1 MKILGYTI
9 SKPTNYIQRTQ
20 PEKIGSFTIVE
31 QPTQIISAEIANFK
45 IAIQAA
51 KGQYSQQRGMIYDMY
66 QNAIDF
72 DSILIGL
79 IEQRLIATTGKK
91 LQYLVNEEPSP
102 RGKALTDTP
111 LFNESIRDVVLSQVF
126 WGMGLFEFGKKK
138 WNNQELFDYFQI
150 PIKHIDPYQKVVR
163 ETQYSSSQND
173 KTYEGIDNVLFVGEK
188 DNFGLLQQL
197 TMLALYKRAA
207 INDWA
212 KYTKL
217 AGTNFR
223 ILKYRGAQLGKKER
237 EGVLDKVANF
247 AGGAVD
253 LPQDIDLTTEN
264 QTSSSQNALFENYV
278 AYLDE
283 QMTKIVLGS
292 TMTTDNG
299 SSRSQAEVHERTTET
314 LLDADSAML
323 LNVLNYDFY
332 EIGVK
337 MYGLPEGGRWSYIEN
352 AGTKQLEQ
360 IEMDLKLKE
369 LGLLFTNEEI
379 RAKYL

>member
-9 SKPTNYIQRTQ
+9 SKPTNYIQRNQ
-20 PEKIGSFTIVE
+20 PEKVGSFTIVE

-102 RGKALTDTP
+102 QGKALTDTP
-111 LFNESIRDVVLSQVF
+111 LFNEFISDVVLSQVF

-173 KTYEGIDNVLFVGEK
+173 KPYKGIDNVLFVGEK

-237 EGVLDKVANF
+237 EGVLDKVSNF

-292 TMTTDNG
+292 TMTTSDG

>member
-1 MKILGYTI
+1 
-9 SKPTNYIQRTQ
+9 
-20 PEKIGSFTIVE
+20 
-31 QPTQIISAEIANFK
+31 
-45 IAIQAA
+45 
-51 KGQYSQQRGMIYDMY
+51 
-66 QNAIDF
+66 
-72 DSILIGL
+72 
-79 IEQRLIATTGKK
+79 
-91 LQYLVNEEPSP
+91 
-102 RGKALTDTP
+102 
-111 LFNESIRDVVLSQVF
+111 
-126 WGMGLFEFGKKK
+126 
-138 WNNQELFDYFQI
+138 
-150 PIKHIDPYQKVVR
+150 
-163 ETQYSSSQND
+163 
-173 KTYEGIDNVLFVGEK
+173 
-188 DNFGLLQQL
+188 
-197 TMLALYKRAA
+197 
-207 INDWA
+207 
-212 KYTKL
+212 
-217 AGTNFR
+217 
-223 ILKYRGAQLGKKER
+223 LKYRGAQLGKKER

-292 TMTTDNG
+292 TMTTSDG

>member
-20 PEKIGSFTIVE
+20 PEKFGSFTIVE

-51 KGQYSQQRGMIYDMY
+51 KGKYSQQRGMIYDMY

-102 RGKALTDTP
+102 QGKALTDTP
-111 LFNESIRDVVLSQVF
+111 LFNEFIRDVVLSQVF
-126 WGMGLFEFGKKK
+126 WGMGLFEFSKKK

-314 LLDADSAML
+314 LLDADGAML

-369 LGLLFTNEEI
+369 LGLLFTDEEI

>member
-20 PEKIGSFTIVE
+20 PEKVGSFTIVE

-102 RGKALTDTP
+102 QGKTLTDTP
-111 LFNESIRDVVLSQVF
+111 LFNDFISDVVLSQVF

-150 PIKHIDPYQKVVR
+150 PIKHIDPYQKIVR

-173 KTYEGIDNVLFVGEK
+173 KPYEGIDNVLFVGEK

-237 EGVLDKVANF
+237 DGVLDKVANF

-314 LLDADSAML
+314 LLDADSSML

>member
-9 SKPTNYIQRTQ
+9 SKPTNYIQRPQ
-20 PEKIGSFTIVE
+20 PEKVGSFTIVE

-111 LFNESIRDVVLSQVF
+111 LFNEFIRDVVLSQVF

-237 EGVLDKVANF
+237 EGVLDKVSNF